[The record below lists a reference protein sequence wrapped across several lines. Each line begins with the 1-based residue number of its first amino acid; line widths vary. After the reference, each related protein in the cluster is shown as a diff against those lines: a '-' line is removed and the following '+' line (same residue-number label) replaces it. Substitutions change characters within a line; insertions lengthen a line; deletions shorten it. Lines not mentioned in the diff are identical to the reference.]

1 MFPTWPSLSY
11 QIIMLGKPCAK
22 LLYKLLLPWC
32 FKWDLLRLIWV
43 SVVLFEWSISE
54 LFFAMSSQ
62 SSSFQGFMFDTV
74 ISFFSF
80 VRVSNISNWFGNLI
94 WRTVLS
100 QNGDLAWILCTW
112 SDNAMPSRREGGE
125 VRGGGG
131 VKLQIL
137 GKPPQVYLIVITE
150 CLPPPLGPALVHGY
164 F

>member
-22 LLYKLLLPWC
+22 LLCKLLLPWC

-112 SDNAMPSRREGGE
+112 CDNAMPSRREGGE
-125 VRGGGG
+125 VGGG

-150 CLPPPLGPALVHGY
+150 CLPPLGPALVHGY